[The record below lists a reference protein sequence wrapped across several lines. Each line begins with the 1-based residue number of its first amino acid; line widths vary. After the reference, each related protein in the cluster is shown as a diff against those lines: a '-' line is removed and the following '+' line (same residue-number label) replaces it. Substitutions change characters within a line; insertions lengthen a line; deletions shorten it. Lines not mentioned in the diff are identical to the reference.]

1 MHRNADRRT
10 GGSRLAPVGI
20 VTVVFL
26 TFGVVVFAGIVA
38 LGVWYPGSGAAQL
51 GWRTARSHADAEA
64 AGDAEDLA
72 QLLEATNARRR
83 ARGERELTVE
93 GLIDEERRGG
103 PPPRGGAGDGV
114 Q

>member
-1 MHRNADRRT
+1 M
-10 GGSRLAPVGI
+10 GI

-26 TFGVVVFAGIVA
+26 TIGVVVFVGIVA

-51 GWRTARSHADAEA
+51 GWRTARSHAEQEA
-64 AGDAEDLA
+64 QGDAEDLA
-72 QLLEATNARRR
+72 QMLEAANARRR
-83 ARGERELTVE
+83 ARGERELTVD

-103 PPPRGGAGDGV
+103 PAPRGGADGV